1 MKVTLRKKKIT
12 GGRQTLY
19 LDFYPPIPHPTT
31 GEKTRREFLKLYVY
45 DRPNSAAQREHNKE
59 TLLLAENVRA
69 QRQIKI
75 QAGNFGF
82 MLESKKKEDFIKYYE
97 DLCGKRN
104 SSKGNHNNWQSS
116 LNYFKAFTGS
126 KCLMEDV
133 TEKFCNDFR
142 VYLLSQDSI
151 KYKRNPKRLSQN
163 AAHSYFNKFR
173 AAVAQAFQEKMLEEN
188 PCLRVKGI
196 KQTETDRAFLTIE
209 ELNKL
214 VKTPCELPQL
224 KQAAL
229 FSALTGLRWIDIKQL
244 TWDKIR
250 HSKAEGYTIHFRQKK
265 TGGFEVHNISDQ
277 AYGLLGDRRH
287 GNELVFPSIEYSAWM
302 LMKLKDWLTTAE
314 IYKKITF
321 HNFRHTYATLQ
332 LSEGTDI
339 YTVSKMLGHRNVKTT
354 QVYTKVVDKLKIA
367 AANKI
372 KLDI

>member
-1 MKVTLRKKKIT
+1 MKVFLRKKKLS

-19 LDFYPPIPHPTT
+19 LDFYPPIHHPAT
-31 GEKTRREFLKLYVY
+31 GKKTRREFLKLYTY
-45 DRPNSAAQREHNKE
+45 DKPDGAAQREHNKE
-59 TLLLAENVRA
+59 TILLAENVRA

-82 MLESKKKEDFIKYYE
+82 MLESRRKEDFIKYYE
-97 DLCGKRN
+97 DLCKSRN
-104 SSKGNHNNWQSS
+104 SSKGNYDNWQSS

-133 TEKFCNDFR
+133 TERLCNDFR
-142 VYLLSQDSI
+142 EYLLKQDSI
-151 KYKRNPKRLSQN
+151 KYKNNPKRLSQN

-173 AAVAQAFQEKMLEEN
+173 AAVAQAFQEKLLEEN

-196 KQTETDRAFLTIE
+196 KQVETDRAYLTME

-214 VKTPCELPQL
+214 AKTPCDPPLL

-229 FSALTGLRWIDIKQL
+229 FSALTGLRWIDLKQL
-244 TWDKIR
+244 TWDKIH
-250 HSKAEGYTIHFRQKK
+250 HSKADGYTINFRQKK
-265 TGGFEVHNISDQ
+265 TGGFEVLNISDQ
-277 AYGLLGDRRH
+277 AYSFLGDR
-287 GNELVFPSIEYSAWM
+287 GKSNEPVFLGLEYSAWM
-302 LMKLKDWLTTAE
+302 LMKLKDWLTAAE

-321 HNFRHTYATLQ
+321 HNFRHTYATL
-332 LSEGTDI
+332 LLYKGTDI

-354 QVYTKVVDKLKIA
+354 QVYAKVVDKLKIE

-372 KLDI
+372 KLDL